1 MLCTQPFLPC
11 HLIELIILIRYR
23 GIVIYQTL
31 HGGFRFRTIDELEVM
46 QKEMEE
52 RERTAKSLRDAEVNS
67 IDKKESS
74 EQVEEVMT
82 VKV

>member
-1 MLCTQPFLPC
+1 MLCTQSSLPC
-11 HLIELIILIRYR
+11 RLSGLITLIRCR
-23 GIVIYQTL
+23 GIVIYQSL
-31 HGGFRFRTIDELEVM
+31 HGGFRFRTIDEIEVM

-52 RERTAKSLRDAEVNS
+52 RERSAKPLQDADANS

>member
-1 MLCTQPFLPC
+1 MLCTQPSLPC
-11 HLIELIILIRYR
+11 RLIELMTLVRCR

-31 HGGFRFRTIDELEVM
+31 HGGFRFRTIDEIEVM

-52 RERTAKSLRDAEVNS
+52 RERTAKPLADAEVNS